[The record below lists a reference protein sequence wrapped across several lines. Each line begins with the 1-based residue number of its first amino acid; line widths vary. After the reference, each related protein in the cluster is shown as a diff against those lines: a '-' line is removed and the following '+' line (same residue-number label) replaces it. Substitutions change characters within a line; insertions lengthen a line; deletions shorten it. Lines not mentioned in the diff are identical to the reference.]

1 MSMTTGTEPA
11 DKYQE
16 PGEATEG
23 GGLSGLLDIVRNSG
37 IYLALGV
44 LLLVSAVVQPASV
57 TPTHLLDVTRQASA
71 LGIVGIGQTLVILT
85 GGLDL
90 SVGATIT
97 LIDVMAPQMIMNK
110 EERVIGTVLLCLAVG
125 ILIGLINGLLVTKLR
140 INPFVATL
148 GMNSV
153 VLGAALVY
161 SRGAPLGSLPP
172 GFRFYGI
179 GFIGPI
185 PASTLVW
192 AVLAVLSVIVLRR
205 TILGRYVYATGANP
219 VGARLSGVR
228 TDWVILGCYVASGFF
243 AAVAGLVLAAYIGV
257 GTLTLGQDYML
268 NSIAAVV
275 VGGTRFEGG
284 KGSITGTVMGA
295 LFLMVL
301 FSLAGMIN
309 ISHPGELAMKGLIII
324 GAVAMYA
331 RSRVQ

>member
-1 MSMTTGTEPA
+1 MTTGT
-11 DKYQE
+11 DYTDRYQE
-16 PGEATEG
+16 TAKTDEG
-23 GGLSGLLDIVRNSG
+23 SVLFRTLNAVRNSG
-37 IYLALGV
+37 IYLALVV
-44 LLLVSAVVQPASV
+44 LLIVSAIIEPASV
-57 TPTHLLDVTRQASA
+57 GPTHLLDVTRQASA

-90 SVGATIT
+90 SVGSTIT
-97 LIDVMAPQMIMNK
+97 LIDVMAPQMIMNRP
-110 EERVIGTVLLCLAVG
+110 ERIIGTVLLCLAVG
-125 ILIGLINGLLVTKLR
+125 ILIGLINGLLVTKVR

-172 GFRFYGI
+172 SFRFFGT
-179 GFIGPI
+179 GFVGPI

-192 AVLAVLSVIVLRR
+192 AVLVIISAVV
-205 TILGRYVYATGANP
+205 LGRTVFGRYLYATGANP
-219 VGARLSGVR
+219 LGARLSGVR
-228 TDWVILGCYVASGFF
+228 TERVVLAAYVCSGFF

-257 GTLTLGQDYML
+257 GTLTLGEDYMF

-284 KGSITGTVMGA
+284 KGSIMGTVMGA

-301 FSLAGMIN
+301 YSLAGMIN
-309 ISHPGELAMKGLIII
+309 ISHPGELAMKGIIII
-324 GAVAMYA
+324 GAIAMYA
-331 RSRVQ
+331 RSRAR

>member
-1 MSMTTGTEPA
+1 MTTSTGPA
-11 DKYQE
+11 ESLPEQVRS
-16 PGEATEG
+16 ANQQR
-23 GGLSGLLDIVRNSG
+23 LSRIIYAIRNSG
-37 IYLALGV
+37 VYLALLG
-44 LLLVSAVVQPASV
+44 LILVSAIVKPASV
-57 TPTHLLDVTRQASA
+57 APTHLLDVTRQASA

-90 SVGATIT
+90 SVGSTIT
-97 LIDVMAPQMIMNK
+97 LIDVMAPQMIMNQPH
-110 EERVIGTVLLCLAVG
+110 RIIPTVLLCLAVG

-153 VLGAALVY
+153 VMGAALVY

-172 GFRFYGI
+172 VFRFWGT

-185 PASTLVW
+185 PASTIIWLVLVV
-192 AVLAVLSVIVLRR
+192 ASIVILKR
-205 TILGRYVYATGANP
+205 TVLGRYIYATGANP
-219 VGARLSGVR
+219 QAARLAGVR
-228 TDWVILGCYVASGFF
+228 TQWVILGCYVASGFF
-243 AAVAGLVLAAYIGV
+243 AAVAGLVLSAYIGV
-257 GTLTLGQDYML
+257 GTLTLGEDYML

-284 KGSITGTVMGA
+284 KGTLTGTFVGA

-309 ISHPGELAMKGLIII
+309 MLHAGELALKGLIII

-331 RSRVQ
+331 RSRAN

>member
-1 MSMTTGTEPA
+1 MSMGTEQT
-11 DKYQE
+11 DKYPDSTEAVE
-16 PGEATEG
+16 PST
-23 GGLSGLLDIVRNSG
+23 LRRLLDDVRNSG
-37 IYLALGV
+37 IYLALGA
-44 LLLVSAVVQPASV
+44 LLIVSAIVQPASV

-90 SVGATIT
+90 SVGSTIT

-110 EERVIGTVLLCLAVG
+110 DERILGTVLLCLAVG
-125 ILIGLINGLLVTKLR
+125 LLIGLINGLLVTKLR

-172 GFRFYGI
+172 SFRFYGT

-185 PASTLVW
+185 PASTVVW
-192 AVLAVLSVIVLRR
+192 AVLVVISVIALRR
-205 TILGRYVYATGANP
+205 TVLGRYIYATGANR

-228 TDWVILGCYVASGFF
+228 TDRVILGCYMASGFF

-268 NSIAAVV
+268 NSIAVVV

-284 KGSITGTVMGA
+284 KGSITGTAMGA

-309 ISHPGELAMKGLIII
+309 ISHPGELAMKGIIII

-331 RSRVQ
+331 RSGSK

>member
-1 MSMTTGTEPA
+1 MTTGT
-11 DKYQE
+11 DYTDRYQE
-16 PGEATEG
+16 TAKTDKGPLWLRVLNA
-23 GGLSGLLDIVRNSG
+23 VRNSG
-37 IYLALGV
+37 IYLALLV
-44 LLLVSAVVQPASV
+44 LLIVSAIIKPASV
-57 TPTHLLDVTRQASA
+57 SPTHLLDVTRQASA

-90 SVGATIT
+90 SVGSTIT
-97 LIDVMAPQMIMNK
+97 LIDVMAPQMIMNRP
-110 EERVIGTVLLCLAVG
+110 ERIIGTVLLCLAVG
-125 ILIGLINGLLVTKLR
+125 ILIGLINGLLVTKVR

-172 GFRFYGI
+172 SYRFFGTGFV
-179 GFIGPI
+179 GPV

-192 AVLAVLSVIVLRR
+192 AVLVIISAVVLSR
-205 TILGRYVYATGANP
+205 TVFGRYLYATGANP
-219 VGARLSGVR
+219 LGARLSGVR
-228 TDWVILGCYVASGFF
+228 TERVVLAAYVCSGFF

-257 GTLTLGQDYML
+257 GTLTLGEDYML

-284 KGSITGTVMGA
+284 KGSIMGTVMGA

-301 FSLAGMIN
+301 YSLAGMIN
-309 ISHPGELAMKGLIII
+309 ISHPGELAMKGIIII
-324 GAVAMYA
+324 GAIAMYA
-331 RSRVQ
+331 RSRAR